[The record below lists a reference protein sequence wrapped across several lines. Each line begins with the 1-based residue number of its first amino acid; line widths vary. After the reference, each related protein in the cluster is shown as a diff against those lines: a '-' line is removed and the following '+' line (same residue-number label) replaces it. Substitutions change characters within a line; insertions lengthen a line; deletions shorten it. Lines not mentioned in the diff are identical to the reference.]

1 MNMRIFFILFSITCY
16 STMLHTS
23 TKQPMTATTLNDH
36 DPIHIFAALKFPVT
50 KATDTFTVNLLK
62 EIDNTYGATGMNLD
76 ALQIAHIKNS
86 YLYLIFLAK
95 LHKVQH
101 QAQYKKYKTD
111 FAPFLTDNGQA
122 SPHLPTTK
130 LITSPGWN
138 NVTITTQDLINSPM
152 WQLFCQSMICDAYAY
167 FAIGLGI
174 IHNIEKQEFNYI
186 PHFETS
192 YYNQDYT
199 NLRTINSIVRT
210 KILLEH
216 NVKNHYVA
224 QTNTWKNLPTTNS
237 KQKTQG
243 TTIEQAV
250 VAFRQSPFY
259 QSTHDLH
266 TLMGTRA
273 TVNAGQPITGQQL
286 LQAPQLKS
294 PLKEYVFC
302 YFMLYEMYGQITTAI
317 TQQNLAST
325 LGILSRSQLTP
336 NIVPYS
342 NKDFVPLN
350 ALLAVKS
357 KAEGT
362 HVLSIHPS
370 PKTFKPED
378 FRKKKDMLNPSRE
391 SNQAYMKRKFK
402 PQPAVQAQFW
412 GIGHFFSHVGSDIAH
427 DATSAFN
434 DVKSGVE
441 AAGDA
446 IADGA
451 EAVGYGIA
459 GMACK
464 AIFFVPSI
472 AAEGEDLSNESQQ
485 KFIDSANEL
494 QDSIN
499 DFSASI
505 KDGIIAPLGEVTG
518 DLVGF
523 ILQDQK
529 IGADISSV
537 IDSTAGAIVQAAAQA
552 GSYFAVATGEAIQG
566 AMDAVEA
573 ANDITT
579 LIAAGAMAIFSAQ
592 GRDDFLQS
600 WHDTLHDCV
609 TAMTAAYTEGMVIV
623 KANVAAVMQAMG
635 AVINS
640 ITTLFIDLSREVTF
654 LFMTVADATIGGIVD
669 AVTGQ
674 KYNPIAYGQAAEDHV
689 TNKLEAHRQVINQVM
704 GVVACIAAD
713 AVVDVATA
721 GAGTAADAEMDVM
734 IMGAAEGAA
743 EAGTEAA
750 TEAASEVAQ
759 QAVSDAADSVDSAT
773 ENLANAIK
781 QGTKSAIKAAKQALE
796 DAKGQLAKA
805 ITKESSIAGR
815 IAERQA
821 QDEAQAAVSDA
832 ADEVDTATSDLAD
845 AEAEGDEEA
854 INSAKQALNQA
865 KEKLAQATE
874 KETKIAADVV
884 KKQALKDTADALK
897 DEAKTWTAKALKAA
911 KNKVNNAI
919 DSLKSLPKDIA
930 KSVTNILK
938 SNSDLAE
945 EAAGDASTKA
955 DALSEAQRSFD
966 AAKTTFTDSLD
977 DGSTDEEIAAAKQKF
992 MQEAKNLQTAQQE
1005 SKEAEEFAKASEKI
1019 AKEGKA
1025 GKALRYL
1032 KNGFKV
1038 FKPLGFIMNV
1048 AFNFTM
1054 MISGYNQDEQNLL
1067 QQSQQA
1073 QSLRDLWQANTQ
1085 MKLSTAQTS
1094 LANLE
1099 ETSLKQQAAVGNGTL
1114 GLALYQNYTYSF
1126 INQYQQSILNALA
1139 PTYIMQ
1145 LLPDTT
1151 TNLIPGNIGT
1161 QWGINSNY
1169 LDLYPSQG
1177 FYSTTTGRADFPF
1190 AQEIAQAPRVATQQG
1205 ATTVTDK
1212 QWFNQRCIAIDATS
1226 PTNRPKKPT
1235 DPLTVKI
1242 DLQFLYVLASEF
1254 HVGIY
1259 MGGHYHD
1266 YFSPQYLAQLLNTT
1280 PANIQSAF
1288 QNLQNAL
1295 EKQTSTTAYLNP
1307 SVIDLN
1313 ETMLAKMVVIYRDSA
1328 TDTIKLG
1335 VYEHLGSPD
1344 WLLQIDIPS
1353 AAQLD
1358 QQHTYSLQATLNQD
1372 SLTVS
1377 LFVDNNPAPI
1387 IDQTVTVTPIA
1398 NQRMY
1403 GVISSG
1409 AAIQWN
1415 QLSPQSKKTINSTAR
1430 PTQNT
1435 TPEIQREKQ
1444 AKVEL
1449 ADALQPTFG
1458 AIPLTPIS
1466 KQAVLFGQYVYAST
1480 KTDLQKIDPK
1490 NPADFLLFGTNNKG
1504 TITNIGKIPNSIADA
1519 STNVLISLISGHV
1532 FDLQGNVIKILPNVW
1547 TNYKTSTH
1555 GPFSPSLDAYITKE
1569 QTNMYKLLS
1578 KVKFGDFILNIM
1590 SPTTLQAG
1598 TYIYSCVQT
1607 LQANGA
1613 PTIDY
1618 LVCTTLPSATTS
1630 PQLGLPPTAT
1640 NAQALLSLISGNL
1653 YTKTTVIKPNVIPT
1667 PQKTYDVFSEFTKYL
1682 AAGNVTQADYT
1693 VIKAAQ
1699 IAYVASS
1706 AANAAGTPTPA
1717 APLPLRIGSIGS
1729 IQSINKEQIAT
1740 KQLALS
1746 ATTQKS
1752 VPFSFHPKTDIAQ
1765 GQRQAAGSVKFQ
1777 FHAPVRKK

>member
-1 MNMRIFFILFSITCY
+1 MNMRIFILLFSITFC
-16 STMLHTS
+16 STMLHSS
-23 TKQPMTATTLNDH
+23 TKLPMTPTTLNDH
-36 DPIHIFAALKFPVT
+36 DPIHVFAALKFPVT
-50 KATDTFTVNLLK
+50 KATDAFTVNLLK
-62 EIDNTYGATGMNLD
+62 EIDNTYGATGMKLD

-138 NVTITTQDLINSPM
+138 NVTITSQDLINSPM

-224 QTNTWKNLPTTNS
+224 QTNAWKNLPTTKSNQK
-237 KQKTQG
+237 KQT

-273 TVNAGQPITGQQL
+273 TVNAGKPITGQQL

-317 TQQNLAST
+317 TQQNLAAT
-325 LGILSRSQLTP
+325 LNVLSRSKLTP
-336 NIVPYS
+336 NIVPYT

-402 PQPAVQAQFW
+402 PQPAVQAQ
-412 GIGHFFSHVGSDIAH
+412 GFFSFFSNIGSDIEH
-427 DATSAFN
+427 DATSAFD
-434 DVKSGVE
+434 DVKNCVEAAADSVADGVE
-441 AAGDA
+441 A
-446 IADGA
+446 
-451 EAVGYGIA
+451 VGLGIA

-464 AIFFVPSI
+464 SLFFVPSV
-472 AAEGEDLSNESQQ
+472 AAIGENLSTESQH
-485 KFIDSANEL
+485 KFTASANEL
-494 QDSIN
+494 ENSIT

-505 KDGIIAPLGEVTG
+505 KDGIIAPIGEVEG

-523 ILQDQK
+523 VLQDQK
-529 IGADISSV
+529 IGSDISSV
-537 IDSTAGAIVQAAAQA
+537 IDSTAGAIVQVAAQA
-552 GSYFAVATGEAIQG
+552 GSFFVVAAGEAVQG

-573 ANDITT
+573 ANDINT
-579 LIAAGAMAIFSAQ
+579 LITSGAMAIFSAQ
-592 GRDDFLQS
+592 GRDDFLQT

-609 TAMTAAYTEGMVIV
+609 TGLTAAYTEGMVVV

-654 LFMTVADATIGGIVD
+654 LFMTIADATIGGIVD

-721 GAGTAADAEMDVM
+721 GVGTAADAEMDVM

-743 EAGTEAA
+743 ETGTEVA

-759 QAVSDAADSVDSAT
+759 QAVSDAADEADVAA
-773 ENLANAIK
+773 ENLAKAVGK
-781 QGTKSAIKAAKQALE
+781 AAIKAAKQAVE
-796 DAKGQLAKA
+796 DAKGQLEKA
-805 ITKESSIAGR
+805 IAKEAR
-815 IAERQA
+815 IAARIAQRQLEDSA
-821 QDEAQAAVSDA
+821 QEAVSDA
-832 ADEVDTATSDLAD
+832 ADDLAD

-854 INSAKQALNQA
+854 INAAKQALEQA
-865 KEKLAQATE
+865 KEKLA
-874 KETKIAADVV
+874 KIAADVV
-884 KKQALKDTADALK
+884 KKQALRDTADALK
-897 DEAKTWTAKALKAA
+897 DEAKTWAAKALKAA
-911 KNKVNNAI
+911 KDKIQSAV

-930 KSVTNILK
+930 KSVANVLK
-938 SNSDLAE
+938 SNSDLAD

-955 DALSEAQRSFD
+955 EELSKAQKIFD
-966 AAKTTFTDSLD
+966 AAKTAFTDSLD
-977 DGSTDEEIAAAKQKF
+977 DGSEEEIAAAKEKL
-992 MQEAKNLQTAQQE
+992 MQEARNLQEAQQE
-1005 SKEAEEFAKASEKI
+1005 SKEAEEFAKASKKI
-1019 AKEGKA
+1019 AEEGKGA
-1025 GKALRYL
+1025 KALRYL

-1048 AFNFTM
+1048 AFNFTT

-1067 QQSQQA
+1067 QQAQQA
-1073 QSLRDLWQANTQ
+1073 QSLQDLWQANTQ

-1145 LLPDTT
+1145 LLPDNT
-1151 TNLIPGNIGT
+1151 TNLLPGNIGT

-1205 ATTVTDK
+1205 STTVTDK

-1226 PTNRPKKPT
+1226 PTNMPKKPT

-1307 SVIDLN
+1307 SIIDLN

-1328 TDTIKLG
+1328 TDSIKLG

-1344 WLLQIDIPS
+1344 WLLQLEIPA

-1372 SLTVS
+1372 SLAVS
-1377 LFVDNNPAPI
+1377 LFVDNNPTAI

-1435 TPEIQREKQ
+1435 TPEMQREKQ

-1458 AIPLTPIS
+1458 AIALTPIS

-1504 TITNIGKIPNSIADA
+1504 TITNIGKIPNSISDA

-1532 FDLQGNVIKILPNVW
+1532 FDLHGNVIKVLPNVW
-1547 TNYKTSTH
+1547 TNYQTSAH
-1555 GPFSPSLDAYITKE
+1555 GPFSPNLNTYITNE

-1607 LQANGA
+1607 LQASGA

-1618 LVCTTLPSATTS
+1618 LVCTTLPTTTTP

-1640 NAQALLSLISGNL
+1640 NAQALLSLVSGNL
-1653 YTKTTVIKPNVIPT
+1653 YTKTTVIKPKTIPT

-1706 AANAAGTPTPA
+1706 AASTAGASTPST
-1717 APLPLRIGSIGS
+1717 PLPLHIGSIGS
-1729 IQSINKEQIAT
+1729 IQSINKEQIAA

-1746 ATTQKS
+1746 PTTQKS

-1777 FHAPVRKK
+1777 FHAPTRK